1 MDISPERVEHLRNP
15 AGQLFLFL
23 EHTRASQLHNQPI
36 RRIWAEYLGVEV
48 GDRRL
53 FIRLSRVLELPD
65 AVRKDVEALRNPSVP
80 KEMLLK
86 TLPEAEGALQYVGS
100 LDVQLMQVQTHFD
113 RGTTS
118 SLEFTSHFLNAHEP
132 AFPAQG
138 VIEKIRALAEELR
151 EEVMSAE
158 HIDPSLAHLLLDHVY
173 RLLHALDEVALFGTT
188 AVADETNRLAGW
200 MVRNPQE
207 VLAAPQIPRVWAVV
221 KKVMVAS
228 AILSAGLSGPVHLA
242 LDAQTL
248 LGPVL
253 ELVSGVEEADTSPV
267 IMYEVDEVEAEVVE

>member
-1 MDISPERVEHLRNP
+1 VDISPERVEHLRNP

-23 EHTRASQLHNQPI
+23 EHTRESQLHNQPI
-36 RRIWAEYLGVEV
+36 RRIWAEYLGVEE

-53 FIRLSRVLELPD
+53 FTRLSRVLKLPD
-65 AVRKDVEALRNPSVP
+65 AVRKDVEALRNPGVP

-100 LDVQLMQVQTHFD
+100 LDVQLHQVQAHFD

-118 SLEFTSHFLNAHEP
+118 SLDFTSHFLNAHEP
-132 AFPAQG
+132 AFPAES
-138 VIEKIRALAEELR
+138 VIEKIRALVEELH

-158 HIDPSLAHLLLDHVY
+158 DIDPSLARLLLDHVY
-173 RLLHALDEVALFGTT
+173 RLLHALDEVALFGPT
-188 AVADETNRLAGW
+188 AVADESNRLAGW
-200 MVRNPQE
+200 MVRNPQD
-207 VLAAPQIPRVWAVV
+207 VVAPPQTPRVWAVV

-242 LDAQTL
+242 LDAQAL

-253 ELVSGVEEADTSPV
+253 ELVSGFEETDTSPGTV
-267 IMYEVDEVEAEVVE
+267 DGVDEVEAEIVE